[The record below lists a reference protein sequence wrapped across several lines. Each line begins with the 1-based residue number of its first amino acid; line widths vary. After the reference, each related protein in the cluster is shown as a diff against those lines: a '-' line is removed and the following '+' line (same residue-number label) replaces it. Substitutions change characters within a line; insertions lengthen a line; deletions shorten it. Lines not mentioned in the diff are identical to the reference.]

1 MTNKDLLTEILQ
13 GQKEQSKKYLQ
24 LAADFSNYMNKT
36 DKTLS
41 EILGQLE
48 SNSKTNAKGVIEQ
61 QSINTKDIASFK
73 TDKKIVYA
81 VGFFIT
87 IGVNFFFKYLWK

>member
-1 MTNKDLLTEILQ
+1 MQSNKEILTEILQ
-13 GQKEQSKKYLQ
+13 GQKEQAKKHLQ

-36 DKTLS
+36 DRVLS

-48 SNSKTNAKGVIEQ
+48 SNSKTNEKGVIEQ

-73 TDKKIVYA
+73 TDK
-81 VGFFIT
+81 
-87 IGVNFFFKYLWK
+87 